1 MKISKLMQICS
12 SILHIDSFSM
22 TPPPPP
28 QSIIAFFATALI
40 SPLLSVLLKLGNEEL
55 ETSFKTFFFTRQDKT
70 EKMYQT
76 VMCTTLSHS

>member
-1 MKISKLMQICS
+1 
-12 SILHIDSFSM
+12 M

-55 ETSFKTFFFTRQDKT
+55 ETNFKTFFHQSRQDRKNVSNCAQLYPT
-70 EKMYQT
+70 PKMRY
-76 VMCTTLSHS
+76 VPPLL